1 MDSRLFPLANLI
13 GYHKLCF
20 PYKHL
25 VLAFGA
31 NPRSPSLW
39 ILIIE
44 NFEKKRVSFS
54 EEGMKDYLLF
64 GEKVVLSKLT
74 LENLPIYY
82 SVIPHKFSKSVMQ
95 TLGRTSHA
103 HSPNFGPLRKG
114 LSCWHHTSKANEK
127 AYFPLNTSIY

>member
-1 MDSRLFPLANLI
+1 MS
-13 GYHKLCF
+13 GY
-20 PYKHL
+20 Y
-25 VLAFGA
+25 
-31 NPRSPSLW
+31 LW
-39 ILIIE
+39 IADCSLLQISLAITSYVFLINILCSLLE
-44 NFEKKRVSFS
+44 QILDHLHYGSSLLRILRKKRVSFS

-103 HSPNFGPLRKG
+103 HSPNFGPPKKG
-114 LSCWHHTSKANEK
+114 TFLLAS
-127 AYFPLNTSIY
+127 YIQG